1 MIIQSS
7 DKALLRIY
15 ECGVCRKTF
24 AEQFDHAQAAHLQ
37 AATYGAHRHQA
48 GACCHLGEIEIDMPT
63 LMEITL
69 SIENNVGTT

>member
-7 DKALLRIY
+7 DKAILRIY

-24 AEQFDHAQAAHLQ
+24 AEHFDHAQAAHLQ

-48 GACCHLGEIEIDMPT
+48 GACCHLGEIEIDMAT
-63 LMEITL
+63 LMGITL
-69 SIENNVGTT
+69 LTEKNEIIK